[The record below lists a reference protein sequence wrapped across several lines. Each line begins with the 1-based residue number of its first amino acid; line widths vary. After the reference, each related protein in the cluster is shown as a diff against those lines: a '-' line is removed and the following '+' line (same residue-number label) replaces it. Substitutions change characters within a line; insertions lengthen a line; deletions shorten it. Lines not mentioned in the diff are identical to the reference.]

1 MKQLKQ
7 YKIIIENRN
16 YSSWHF
22 VDPYTNIKI
31 NIEIECPELVNLNPV
46 DYKLFS
52 RDIFTYSDSNNTNGK
67 LNIEIV
73 NHYLKPSFIIAG
85 VLQLENNKTFG
96 RTANKKRL
104 LYKCIPDD
112 KHLPSF
118 LIPYDIKMS
127 FSKVLKNKYV
137 VFKYDNWN
145 DKHPHGMLHETIGDV
160 DIIEAFYEY
169 QLYCKSLHI
178 SLTDF
183 TNKTR
188 EILNKKTCDEY
199 VEQILKNPNFNI
211 EDNREQYIFTIDPLN
226 STDFDDGFSIVKMN
240 NGLIKVSVYISNVYF
255 WLETLGLWNSFS
267 RRVSTIYLPDR
278 RRPMLPTILS
288 DTLCS
293 LQKGQL
299 RFALAM
305 DILLDQNGQLVNDAN
320 SIQYKNV
327 LIKVSKNYVY
337 EDPIMLAKDEHFKSL
352 FDISQKMDEN
362 IKDTHDLVAH
372 WMIFMNLHS
381 GNFMMNEKVGIF
393 RSANYIN
400 PNKHSIIDD
409 AAIDH
414 DTVRV
419 IKSWNNVSGQYILFD
434 ETANLGHDVMNI
446 KSYTQIT
453 SPIRRLVDLLNLMIL
468 SQQFSLVSNLSNDAQ
483 LFLKNWLGELDYLNA
498 SMRSIRK
505 IQTDCDVLNRCFTNP
520 DIMMKTYDGI
530 IFDKIMKNDGNYS
543 YMVYLKDIKLLSRF
557 SSHNNFDDLTK
568 LVFKIYLFED
578 EDKTKKKIRLQLI

>member
-1 MKQLKQ
+1 MKQI
-7 YKIIIENRN
+7 KIIIENRN
-16 YSSWHF
+16 YTSWHF

-31 NIEIECPELVNLNPV
+31 NIETDLPELLQINPI
-46 DYKLFS
+46 DLKLFS
-52 RDIFTYSDSNNTNGK
+52 RDIFSFHCDENGK
-67 LNIEIV
+67 LKIEII
-73 NHYLKPSFIIAG
+73 NQYLKPNVIIAG
-85 VLQLENNKTFG
+85 VLQLESNKTFG
-96 RTANKKRL
+96 RTINKKRL

-118 LIPYDIKMS
+118 LIPYDIKLQ

-137 VFKYDNWN
+137 VFNYDNWN
-145 DKHPHGMLHETIGDV
+145 DKHPHGILHETIGDV
-160 DIIEAFYEY
+160 DLLEAFYEY

-199 VEQILKNPNFNI
+199 VEQILKNTNFQI
-211 EDNREQYIFTIDPLN
+211 EDRREQYIFTIDPQN
-226 STDFDDGFSIVKMN
+226 STDFDDGFSISHLN
-240 NGLIKVSVYISNVYF
+240 NGLIKISVYISNVYF

-267 RRVSTIYLPDR
+267 RRVATIYLPDR

-305 DILLDQNGQLVNDAN
+305 DIIVDENGKLIEDESTIN
-320 SIQYKNV
+320 YKNV
-327 LIKVSKNYVY
+327 LINVSKNYVY
-337 EDPIMLAKDEHFKSL
+337 EDPVMLAKDNYYKKI

-362 IKDTHDLVAH
+362 INDSHDLVSH
-372 WMIFMNLHS
+372 WMIFMNLHT
-381 GNFMMNEKVGIF
+381 GNLMMNTKIGVF
-393 RSANYIN
+393 RCANFIN
-400 PNKHSIIDD
+400 PNKNAILKKEIDD
-409 AAIDH
+409 E
-414 DTVRV
+414 TMRV
-419 IKSWNNVSGQYILFD
+419 ITSWNNVTGQYVLFD
-434 ETANLGHDVMNI
+434 ENSELGHDIMNI

-453 SPIRRLVDLLNLMIL
+453 SPIRRLVDLLNMMIL
-468 SQQFSLVSNLSNDAQ
+468 SDKLSLVRNLSSEAQ
-483 LFLKNWLGELDYLNA
+483 LFLNNWLGELDYLNA

-520 DIMMKTYDGI
+520 DIMNNEYPGI

-543 YMVYLKDIKLLSRF
+543 FMVYLKDIKLLSRF
-557 SSHNNFDDLTK
+557 SSHNNFDEFSK
-568 LVFKIYLFED
+568 HMFKIYLFED

>member
-1 MKQLKQ
+1 MKQI
-7 YKIIIENRN
+7 KIIIENRN
-16 YSSWHF
+16 YTSWHF

-31 NIEIECPELVNLNPV
+31 NIESEIPLLLQLNPI
-46 DYKLFS
+46 DSKLFS
-52 RDIFTYSDSNNTNGK
+52 RDIFTYHCDENGK
-67 LNIEIV
+67 LKIELI
-73 NHYLKPSFIIAG
+73 NQYLKPSLVIAG

-96 RTANKKRL
+96 RTTNKKRL

-118 LIPYDIKMS
+118 LIPYDIKLN

-145 DKHPHGMLHETIGDV
+145 EKHPHGILHETIGDV
-160 DIIEAFYEY
+160 DLLEAFYEY

-188 EILNKKTCDEY
+188 EILNKKTGNEY
-199 VEQILKNPNFNI
+199 VEQILKNTNFQI
-211 EDNREQYIFTIDPLN
+211 EDRREQYIFTIDPLH
-226 STDFDDGFSIVKMN
+226 SSDFDDGFSISHLN
-240 NGLIKVSVYISNVYF
+240 NGLVKVSVYISNVYF

-305 DILLDQNGQLVNDAN
+305 DILFDEYGGLIEDDDA
-320 SIQYKNV
+320 IKYKNV
-327 LIKVSKNYVY
+327 LINVSKNYIY
-337 EDPIMLAKDEHFKSL
+337 EDPIMLEKDKYYKQL

-362 IKDTHDLVAH
+362 INDSHDLVSH
-372 WMIFMNLHS
+372 WMIFMNLHT
-381 GNFMMNEKVGIF
+381 GKLMMNNKIGVF
-393 RSANYIN
+393 RCANFIN
-400 PNKHSIIDD
+400 PNKNSILKEEIDD
-409 AAIDH
+409 ETLRIV
-414 DTVRV
+414 T
-419 IKSWNNVSGQYILFD
+419 SWNNVSGQYVLFD
-434 ETANLGHDVMNI
+434 ENSDLGHDVMNI

-468 SQQFSLVSNLSNDAQ
+468 SDKLSLIRNLSSDAQ
-483 LFLKNWLGELDYLNA
+483 LFLNNWLGELDYLNA

-520 DIMMKTYDGI
+520 DIMYNEYSGI
-530 IFDKIMKNDGNYS
+530 IFDKILKNDGNYS
-543 YMVYLKDIKLLSRF
+543 YMVYLKGVKLLSRF
-557 SSHNNFDDLTK
+557 SSHNNFDDYSTHN
-568 LVFKIYLFED
+568 FKIYLFED

>member
-1 MKQLKQ
+1 
-7 YKIIIENRN
+7 
-16 YSSWHF
+16 
-22 VDPYTNIKI
+22 
-31 NIEIECPELVNLNPV
+31 
-46 DYKLFS
+46 
-52 RDIFTYSDSNNTNGK
+52 
-67 LNIEIV
+67 
-73 NHYLKPSFIIAG
+73 
-85 VLQLENNKTFG
+85 
-96 RTANKKRL
+96 

-118 LIPYDIKMS
+118 LIPYDIKLN

-145 DKHPHGMLHETIGDV
+145 DKHPHGILHETIGDV
-160 DIIEAFYEY
+160 DLLEAFYEY

-188 EILNKKTCDEY
+188 EILNKKTGDEY
-199 VEQILKNPNFNI
+199 VEQILKNTNFQI
-211 EDNREQYIFTIDPLN
+211 EDRREQYIFTIDPLH
-226 STDFDDGFSIVKMN
+226 SSDFDDGFSISHLN
-240 NGLIKVSVYISNVYF
+240 NGLVKVSVYISNVYF

-305 DILLDQNGQLVNDAN
+305 DILFDEYGGLIEDDDA
-320 SIQYKNV
+320 IKYKNV
-327 LIKVSKNYVY
+327 LINVSKNYIY
-337 EDPIMLAKDEHFKSL
+337 EDPIMLEKDKYYKQL

-362 IKDTHDLVAH
+362 INDSHDLVSH
-372 WMIFMNLHS
+372 WMIFMNLHT
-381 GNFMMNEKVGIF
+381 GKLMMNNKIGVF
-393 RSANYIN
+393 RCANFIN
-400 PNKHSIIDD
+400 PNKNSILKEEIDD
-409 AAIDH
+409 ETMRIV
-414 DTVRV
+414 T
-419 IKSWNNVSGQYILFD
+419 SWNNVTGQYVLFD
-434 ETANLGHDVMNI
+434 ENSDLGHDVMNI

-468 SQQFSLVSNLSNDAQ
+468 SDKLSLIINLSSDAQ
-483 LFLKNWLGELDYLNA
+483 LFLNNWLGELDYLNA

-520 DIMMKTYDGI
+520 DIMYNEYSGI
-530 IFDKIMKNDGNYS
+530 IFDKILKNDGNYS
-543 YMVYLKDIKLLSRF
+543 YMVYLKGVKLLSRF
-557 SSHNNFDDLTK
+557 SSHNNFDDYSTHN
-568 LVFKIYLFED
+568 FKIYLFED

>member
-1 MKQLKQ
+1 MKQI
-7 YKIIIENRN
+7 KIIIENRN
-16 YSSWHF
+16 YTSWHF

-31 NIEIECPELVNLNPV
+31 NIETENPVLLQLNPI
-46 DYKLFS
+46 DSKLFS
-52 RDIFTYSDSNNTNGK
+52 RDIFTYHCDENGK
-67 LNIEIV
+67 IKIEII
-73 NHYLKPSFIIAG
+73 NQYLKPSLVIAG

-96 RTANKKRL
+96 RTTNKKRL

-118 LIPYDIKMS
+118 LIPYDIKLN

-145 DKHPHGMLHETIGDV
+145 DKHPHGILHETIGDV
-160 DIIEAFYEY
+160 DLLEAFYEY

-188 EILNKKTCDEY
+188 EILNKKTGDEY
-199 VEQILKNPNFNI
+199 VEQILKNTNFQI
-211 EDNREQYIFTIDPLN
+211 EDRREQYIFTIDPLH
-226 STDFDDGFSIVKMN
+226 SSDFDDGFSISHLN
-240 NGLIKVSVYISNVYF
+240 NGLVKVSVYISNVYF

-305 DILLDQNGQLVNDAN
+305 DIIVDENGYLLEHDA
-320 SIQYKNV
+320 ITYKNV
-327 LIKVSKNYVY
+327 LINVSKNYIY
-337 EDPIMLAKDEHFKSL
+337 EDHIMLEKDTFYKEL

-362 IKDTHDLVAH
+362 INDSHDLVSH
-372 WMIFMNLHS
+372 WMIFMNLHT
-381 GNFMMNEKVGIF
+381 GKLMMNNKIGVF
-393 RSANYIN
+393 RCANFIN
-400 PNKHSIIDD
+400 PNKNSILKEEIDD
-409 AAIDH
+409 ETMRIV
-414 DTVRV
+414 T
-419 IKSWNNVSGQYILFD
+419 SWNNVTGQYVLFD
-434 ETANLGHDVMNI
+434 ENSDLGHNVMNI

-468 SQQFSLVSNLSNDAQ
+468 SDKLSLIINLSNDAQ
-483 LFLKNWLGELDYLNA
+483 LFLNNWLGELEYLNA

-520 DIMMKTYDGI
+520 DIMYNEYSGV

-557 SSHNNFDDLTK
+557 SSHNNFDDYSNHN
-568 LVFKIYLFED
+568 FKIYLFED

>member
-22 VDPYTNIKI
+22 VEPCTNIKI
-31 NIEIECPELVNLNPV
+31 NIETECPELLNLNPI

-52 RDIFTYSDSNNTNGK
+52 RDIFTYSDLNNSNGK

-226 STDFDDGFSIVKMN
+226 STDFDDGFSIVKLN

-305 DILLDQNGQLVNDAN
+305 DILLDQDGVLINDAN

-362 IKDTHDLVAH
+362 INDTHDLVAH

-400 PNKHSIIDD
+400 PNKHYIIDD

-520 DIMMKTYDGI
+520 NIMMKTYDGI

-568 LVFKIYLFED
+568 LLFKIYLFED

>member
-1 MKQLKQ
+1 MKQ

-16 YSSWHF
+16 YSAWHF
-22 VDPYTNIKI
+22 TDPYTNIKI
-31 NIEIECPELVNLNPV
+31 NIETECPELLNLNPI

-52 RDIFTYSDSNNTNGK
+52 RDIFTYNCDNRDETGK

-73 NHYLKPSFIIAG
+73 NHYLKPAINIAG

-118 LIPYDIKMS
+118 LIPYDIKMT

-145 DKHPHGMLHETIGDV
+145 DKHPHGILHETIGDV

-199 VEQILKNPNFNI
+199 VDQILKNPNFNI
-211 EDNREQYIFTIDPLN
+211 EDRREQYIFTIDPLN
-226 STDFDDGFSIVKMN
+226 STDFDDGFSIVKLN

-293 LQKGQL
+293 LQQGQL
-299 RFALAM
+299 RFALVM
-305 DILLDQNGQLVNDAN
+305 DILLDQNGQLINDDAA
-320 SIQYKNV
+320 IQYKNV

-337 EDPIMLAKDEHFKSL
+337 EDPIMIAKDEHFKSL

-362 IKDTHDLVAH
+362 INDTHDLVAH
-372 WMIFMNLHS
+372 WMIFMNLHT

-393 RSANYIN
+393 RSANYTN
-400 PNKHSIIDD
+400 PNKHSVITSVIDD
-409 AAIDH
+409 
-414 DTVRV
+414 DTIRV

-434 ETANLGHDVMNI
+434 ETANLGHNIMNI

-468 SQQFSLVSNLSNDAQ
+468 SQKLSLVSGLSNDAH

-520 DIMMKTYDGI
+520 DIMLNTYHGI
-530 IFDKIMKNDGNYS
+530 VFDKIMKTDGNYS

-568 LVFKIYLFED
+568 LLFKIYLFED

>member
-1 MKQLKQ
+1 MKQI
-7 YKIIIENRN
+7 KIIIENRN
-16 YSSWHF
+16 YTSWHF

-31 NIEIECPELVNLNPV
+31 NIESEIPLLLQLNPI
-46 DYKLFS
+46 DSKLFS
-52 RDIFTYSDSNNTNGK
+52 RDIFTYHCDENGK
-67 LNIEIV
+67 LKIELI
-73 NHYLKPSFIIAG
+73 NQYLKPSLVIAG

-96 RTANKKRL
+96 RTTNKKRL

-118 LIPYDIKMS
+118 LIPYDIKLN

-145 DKHPHGMLHETIGDV
+145 DKHPHGILHETIGDI
-160 DIIEAFYEY
+160 DLLEAFYEY

-188 EILNKKTCDEY
+188 VILNKKTGNEY
-199 VEQILKNPNFNI
+199 VEQILKNTNFQI
-211 EDNREQYIFTIDPLN
+211 EDRREQYIFTIDPLH
-226 STDFDDGFSIVKMN
+226 SSDFDDGFSISHLN
-240 NGLIKVSVYISNVYF
+240 NGLVKVSVYISNVYF

-305 DILLDQNGQLVNDAN
+305 DILFDECGGLIEDDDA
-320 SIQYKNV
+320 IKYKNV
-327 LIKVSKNYVY
+327 LINVSKNYIY
-337 EDPIMLAKDEHFKSL
+337 EDPIMLEKDKYYKEL

-362 IKDTHDLVAH
+362 INDSHDLVSH
-372 WMIFMNLHS
+372 WMIFMNLHT
-381 GNFMMNEKVGIF
+381 GKLMMNNKIGVF
-393 RSANYIN
+393 RCANFIN
-400 PNKHSIIDD
+400 PNKNSILKEEIDD
-409 AAIDH
+409 ETLRIV
-414 DTVRV
+414 T
-419 IKSWNNVSGQYILFD
+419 SWNNVTGQYVLFD
-434 ETANLGHDVMNI
+434 ENSYLGHDVMNI

-468 SQQFSLVSNLSNDAQ
+468 SNKLSLICNLSSDAQ
-483 LFLKNWLGELDYLNA
+483 LFLNNWLGELVYLNA

-520 DIMMKTYDGI
+520 DIMYNEYSGI

-543 YMVYLKDIKLLSRF
+543 YMVYLKGIKLLSRF
-557 SSHNNFDDLTK
+557 SSHNNFDDYSTHN
-568 LVFKIYLFED
+568 FKIYLFED

>member
-1 MKQLKQ
+1 MKQF
-7 YKIIIENRN
+7 KIIIENRN
-16 YSSWHF
+16 YSCWHF

-31 NIEIECPELVNLNPV
+31 NIETDCPELLKLNPI

-52 RDIFTYSDSNNTNGK
+52 RDIFTYNYNDNGK
-67 LNIEIV
+67 FNIELI
-73 NHYLKPSFIIAG
+73 NQYLKPNLVIAG

-96 RTANKKRL
+96 RTSNKKRL

-118 LIPYDIKMS
+118 LIPYEIKMS

-137 VFKYDNWN
+137 VFKYDNWK
-145 DKHPHGMLHETIGDV
+145 DKHPHGILHETIGDV
-160 DIIEAFYEY
+160 DIIESFYEY

-188 EILNKKTCDEY
+188 DILNKKTCDEY
-199 VEQILKNPNFNI
+199 VEQILKNANFNI
-211 EDNREQYIFTIDPLN
+211 EDRREQYIFTIDPQN
-226 STDFDDGFSIVKMN
+226 STDFDDGFSINKLN

-305 DILLDQNGQLVNDAN
+305 DILLNENGELIDDETA
-320 SIQYKNV
+320 IQYKNV

-337 EDPIMLAKDEHFKSL
+337 EDPIMLAKDEQFKSL
-352 FDISQKMDEN
+352 FDISQKMDET
-362 IKDTHDLVAH
+362 IDDTHDLVAH
-372 WMIFMNLHS
+372 WMIFMNLHT
-381 GNFMMNEKVGIF
+381 GNFMMNAKIGIF

-400 PNKHSIIDD
+400 TNKNSIISQEVDD
-409 AAIDH
+409 
-414 DTVRV
+414 DTMRI

-434 ETANLGHDVMNI
+434 ENVNLGHDVMNI
-446 KSYTQIT
+446 KSYTQVT
-453 SPIRRLVDLLNLMIL
+453 SPIRRLVDLLNLMML
-468 SQQFSLVSNLSNDAQ
+468 SQNLSLVSNLSNDAQ
-483 LFLKNWLGELDYLNA
+483 LFLKNWLGEMDYLNA

-520 DIMMKTYDGI
+520 DIMMNTYDGI

>member
-1 MKQLKQ
+1 MKQI
-7 YKIIIENRN
+7 KIIIENRN
-16 YSSWHF
+16 YTCWHF

-31 NIEIECPELVNLNPV
+31 NIDTDLPELLQINPI
-46 DYKLFS
+46 DLKLFS
-52 RDIFTYSDSNNTNGK
+52 RDIFTYHCYENGK
-67 LNIEIV
+67 LKIEII
-73 NHYLKPSFIIAG
+73 NQYLKSNVIIAG

-96 RTANKKRL
+96 RTTNKKRL

-118 LIPYDIKMS
+118 LIPYDIKLQ

-145 DKHPHGMLHETIGDV
+145 DKHPHGILHETIGDV
-160 DIIEAFYEY
+160 DLLEAFYEY

-199 VEQILKNPNFNI
+199 VEQILKNTNFQI
-211 EDNREQYIFTIDPLN
+211 EDRREQYIFTIDPLN
-226 STDFDDGFSIVKMN
+226 STDFDDGFSISQLN
-240 NGLIKVSVYISNVYF
+240 NGLIKISVYISNVYF

-267 RRVSTIYLPDR
+267 RRVATIYLPDR

-305 DILLDQNGQLVNDAN
+305 DIIVDENGKLIEDESAIN
-320 SIQYKNV
+320 YKNV
-327 LIKVSKNYVY
+327 LINVSKNYVY
-337 EDPIMLAKDEHFKSL
+337 EDPVMLAKDNYYKKL

-362 IKDTHDLVAH
+362 INDSHDLVSH
-372 WMIFMNLHS
+372 WMIFMNLHT
-381 GNFMMNEKVGIF
+381 GNLMMNNKIGVF
-393 RSANYIN
+393 RCANFIN
-400 PNKHSIIDD
+400 PNKNTILKKEIDD
-409 AAIDH
+409 E
-414 DTVRV
+414 TMRV
-419 IKSWNNVSGQYILFD
+419 ITSWNNVTGQYVLFD
-434 ETANLGHDVMNI
+434 ENSELGHDVMNI

-453 SPIRRLVDLLNLMIL
+453 SPIRRLVDLLNMMIL
-468 SQQFSLVSNLSNDAQ
+468 SDKLSLVRNLSSEAQ
-483 LFLKNWLGELDYLNA
+483 LFLNNWLGELDYLNA

-505 IQTDCDVLNRCFTNP
+505 IQTDCDVLNICFTNP
-520 DIMMKTYDGI
+520 DIMNNEYPGI

-543 YMVYLKDIKLLSRF
+543 FMVYLKDIKLLSRF
-557 SSHNNFDDLTK
+557 SSHNNFDEFSK
-568 LVFKIYLFED
+568 HMFKIYLFED

>member
-1 MKQLKQ
+1 MKQI
-7 YKIIIENRN
+7 KIIIENRN
-16 YSSWHF
+16 YTSWHF
-22 VDPYTNIKI
+22 VDPCTNIKI
-31 NIEIECPELVNLNPV
+31 NVETEIPELLQLNPI
-46 DYKLFS
+46 DSKLFS
-52 RDIFTYSDSNNTNGK
+52 RDIFTYHCDDNGK
-67 LNIEIV
+67 LITELINQ
-73 NHYLKPSFIIAG
+73 YLKPSLVIAG

-96 RTANKKRL
+96 RTINKKRL

-118 LIPYDIKMS
+118 LIPYDIKLN

-145 DKHPHGMLHETIGDV
+145 DKHPHGILHETIGDV
-160 DIIEAFYEY
+160 DLLEAFYEY

-188 EILNKKTCDEY
+188 EILNKKTGNEY
-199 VEQILKNPNFNI
+199 VEQILKNTNFQI
-211 EDNREQYIFTIDPLN
+211 EDRREQYIFTIDPLH
-226 STDFDDGFSIVKMN
+226 STDFDDGFSISHLN
-240 NGLIKVSVYISNVYF
+240 NGLVKVSVYISNVYF

-267 RRVSTIYLPDR
+267 RRVSSIYLPDR

-305 DILLDQNGQLVNDAN
+305 DIILDKNGDLIGQDDA
-320 SIQYKNV
+320 IKYKNV
-327 LIKVSKNYVY
+327 LINVSENYIY
-337 EDPIMLAKDEHFKSL
+337 EDPIMLEKDKYYKEL

-362 IKDTHDLVAH
+362 VNDSHNLVSH
-372 WMIFMNLHS
+372 WMIFMNLHT
-381 GNFMMNEKVGIF
+381 GKLMMNNKIGVF
-393 RSANYIN
+393 RCANFIN
-400 PNKHSIIDD
+400 PNKNSILKKEIDD
-409 AAIDH
+409 
-414 DTVRV
+414 DTMRIVT
-419 IKSWNNVSGQYILFD
+419 SWNNVTGQYILFD
-434 ETANLGHDVMNI
+434 ENRDLRHDVMNI

-468 SQQFSLVSNLSNDAQ
+468 SEKLSLIIELSNEAQ
-483 LFLKNWLGELDYLNA
+483 LFLNNWLSELDYLNA

-520 DIMMKTYDGI
+520 DIMYNEYSGI
-530 IFDKIMKNDGNYS
+530 IFDKILKNDGNYS

-557 SSHNNFDDLTK
+557 SSHNNFDDYSK
-568 LVFKIYLFED
+568 HNFKIYLFED
-578 EDKTKKKIRLQLI
+578 EDKTKKKIRLQLL

>member
-1 MKQLKQ
+1 MKQI
-7 YKIIIENRN
+7 KIIIENRN

-31 NIEIECPELVNLNPV
+31 NIETEIPELLQINPI
-46 DYKLFS
+46 DSKLFS
-52 RDIFTYSDSNNTNGK
+52 RDIFTYHCDENGK
-67 LNIEIV
+67 IKIEII
-73 NHYLKPSFIIAG
+73 NQYLKPSLVIAG

-96 RTANKKRL
+96 RTTNKKRL

-118 LIPYDIKMS
+118 LIPYDIKLN

-145 DKHPHGMLHETIGDV
+145 DKHPHGILHETIGDV
-160 DIIEAFYEY
+160 DLLEAFYEY

-188 EILNKKTCDEY
+188 EILNKKTGDEY
-199 VEQILKNPNFNI
+199 VEQILKNTNFQI
-211 EDNREQYIFTIDPLN
+211 EDRREQYIFTIDPLH
-226 STDFDDGFSIVKMN
+226 SSDFDDGFSISHLN
-240 NGLIKVSVYISNVYF
+240 NGLVKVSVYISNVYF

-305 DILLDQNGQLVNDAN
+305 DIILDENGCLLEHDA
-320 SIQYKNV
+320 ITYKNV
-327 LIKVSKNYVY
+327 LINVSKNYIY
-337 EDPIMLAKDEHFKSL
+337 EDPIMLEKDTFYKEL

-362 IKDTHDLVAH
+362 IIDSHDLVSH
-372 WMIFMNLHS
+372 WMIFMNLHT
-381 GNFMMNEKVGIF
+381 GKLMMNNKIGVF
-393 RSANYIN
+393 RCANFIN
-400 PNKHSIIDD
+400 PNKNSILKEEIDD
-409 AAIDH
+409 ETMRIV
-414 DTVRV
+414 T
-419 IKSWNNVSGQYILFD
+419 SWNNVTGQYVLFD
-434 ETANLGHDVMNI
+434 ENSDLGHDVMNI

-468 SQQFSLVSNLSNDAQ
+468 SDKLSLIINLSNDAQ
-483 LFLKNWLGELDYLNA
+483 LFLNNWLSELHYLNA

-520 DIMMKTYDGI
+520 DIMYNEYSGI

-543 YMVYLKDIKLLSRF
+543 YMVYLKGIKLLSRF
-557 SSHNNFDDLTK
+557 SSHNNFDDYSNHN
-568 LVFKIYLFED
+568 FKIYLFED

>member
-1 MKQLKQ
+1 MKQF
-7 YKIIIENRN
+7 KIIIENRN
-16 YSSWHF
+16 YSCWHF

-31 NIEIECPELVNLNPV
+31 NIETECPELLQLNPI

-52 RDIFTYSDSNNTNGK
+52 RDIFTYTYNDNGK
-67 LNIEIV
+67 FNIELV
-73 NHYLKPSFIIAG
+73 NQYLKHNLIIAG

-96 RTANKKRL
+96 RTSNKKRL

-145 DKHPHGMLHETIGDV
+145 DKHPHGILHETIGDV

-188 EILNKKTCDEY
+188 DILNKKTCDEY
-199 VEQILKNPNFNI
+199 VEQILKNQNFNI
-211 EDNREQYIFTIDPLN
+211 EDRREQYIFTIDPQN
-226 STDFDDGFSIVKMN
+226 STDFDDGFSINKLN

-305 DILLDQNGQLVNDAN
+305 DILLNENGELIDDETA
-320 SIQYKNV
+320 IQYKNV

-337 EDPIMLAKDEHFKSL
+337 EDPIMLAKDEQFKSL
-352 FDISQKMDEN
+352 FDISQKMDET
-362 IKDTHDLVAH
+362 IDDTHDLVAH
-372 WMIFMNLHS
+372 WMIFMNLHT
-381 GNFMMNEKVGIF
+381 GNFMMNAKIGIF

-400 PNKHSIIDD
+400 TNKNSIISQEVDD
-409 AAIDH
+409 
-414 DTVRV
+414 DTMRI

-434 ETANLGHDVMNI
+434 ENVNLGHDVMNI
-446 KSYTQIT
+446 KSYTQVT
-453 SPIRRLVDLLNLMIL
+453 SPIRRLVDLLNLMML
-468 SQQFSLVSNLSNDAQ
+468 SQNLSLVSNLSNDAQ
-483 LFLKNWLGELDYLNA
+483 LFLKNWLGEMDYLNA

-520 DIMMKTYDGI
+520 DIMMNTYDGI

-543 YMVYLKDIKLLSRF
+543 YMVYLKEIKLLSRF

-568 LVFKIYLFED
+568 HVFKIYLFED

>member
-1 MKQLKQ
+1 MKQI
-7 YKIIIENRN
+7 KIIIENRN
-16 YSSWHF
+16 YTSWHF
-22 VDPYTNIKI
+22 IDPCTNIKL
-31 NIEIECPELVNLNPV
+31 NIEDFPELEKLNPI

-52 RDIFTYSDSNNTNGK
+52 RDVFTYNCHENGK
-67 LNIEIV
+67 LTIEIIHKYM
-73 NHYLKPSFIIAG
+73 NPNLIIAG

-96 RTANKKRL
+96 RTNNKKRL

-118 LIPYDIKMS
+118 LIPYDIKLN

-145 DKHPHGMLHETIGDV
+145 DKHPHGILHETIGDV
-160 DIIEAFYEY
+160 DCLEAFYEY
-169 QLYCKSLHI
+169 QLYCKSLHV

-188 EILNKKTCDEY
+188 DTLNKKTSDEY
-199 VEQILKNPNFNI
+199 VEQILKNSNFNI
-211 EDNREQYIFTIDPLN
+211 EDRREEYIFTIDPNN
-226 STDFDDGFSIVKMN
+226 SKDFDDGFSIN
-240 NGLIKVSVYISNVYF
+240 HLDNGLIKVSVYISNVYF

-305 DILLDQNGQLVNDAN
+305 DILLDENGGLIENPN
-320 SIQYKNV
+320 GIQYKNV
-327 LIKVSKNYVY
+327 LIRVSKNYVY
-337 EDPIMLAKDEHFKSL
+337 EDPIMLAKDCHYKEL
-352 FDISQKMDEN
+352 FEISRKMDEN
-362 IKDTHDLVAH
+362 INDSHDLVSH
-372 WMIFMNLHS
+372 WMIFMNLHT
-381 GNFMMNEKVGIF
+381 GNLMVNNKIGIF
-393 RSANYIN
+393 RCANFIH
-400 PNKHSIIDD
+400 PNKHVVNNEEMDE
-409 AAIDH
+409 
-414 DTVRV
+414 DTFRV

-434 ETANLGHDVMNI
+434 DNIDLCHDVMNI

-468 SQQFSLVSNLSNDAQ
+468 SQKMSLIINVSNEANV
-483 LFLKNWLGELDYLNA
+483 FLNNWLGELEYLNA

-505 IQTDCDVLNRCFTNP
+505 IQTDCDVLNRCFMNP
-520 DIMMKTYDGI
+520 DIMYNEYSGI

-557 SSHNNFDDLTK
+557 SSHNNLNDFSK
-568 LVFKIYLFED
+568 HSFKIYLFED
-578 EDKTKKKIRLQLI
+578 EDKTKKKIRLQLL

>member
-1 MKQLKQ
+1 MKQI
-7 YKIIIENRN
+7 KIIIENRN
-16 YSSWHF
+16 YTSWHF

-31 NIEIECPELVNLNPV
+31 NIESEIPLLLQLNPI
-46 DYKLFS
+46 DSKLFS
-52 RDIFTYSDSNNTNGK
+52 RDIFTYHCDENGK
-67 LNIEIV
+67 LKIELI
-73 NHYLKPSFIIAG
+73 NQYLKPSLVIAG

-96 RTANKKRL
+96 RTTNKKRL

-118 LIPYDIKMS
+118 LIPYDIKLN

-145 DKHPHGMLHETIGDV
+145 DKHPHGILHETIGDV
-160 DIIEAFYEY
+160 DLLEAFYEY

-188 EILNKKTCDEY
+188 EILNKKTGNEY
-199 VEQILKNPNFNI
+199 VEQILKNTNFQI
-211 EDNREQYIFTIDPLN
+211 EDRREQYIFTIDPLH
-226 STDFDDGFSIVKMN
+226 SSDFDDGFSISHLN
-240 NGLIKVSVYISNVYF
+240 NGLVKVSVYISNVYF

-305 DILLDQNGQLVNDAN
+305 DILFDECGGLIEDDDA
-320 SIQYKNV
+320 IKYKNV
-327 LIKVSKNYVY
+327 LINVSKNYIY
-337 EDPIMLAKDEHFKSL
+337 EDPIMLEKDKYYKEL

-362 IKDTHDLVAH
+362 INDSHDLVSH
-372 WMIFMNLHS
+372 WMIFMNLHT
-381 GNFMMNEKVGIF
+381 GKLMMNNKIGVF
-393 RSANYIN
+393 RCANFIN
-400 PNKHSIIDD
+400 PNKNSILKEEIDD
-409 AAIDH
+409 ETLRIV
-414 DTVRV
+414 T
-419 IKSWNNVSGQYILFD
+419 SWNNVTGQYVLFD
-434 ETANLGHDVMNI
+434 ENSYLGHDVMNI

-468 SQQFSLVSNLSNDAQ
+468 SNKLSLICNLSSDAQ
-483 LFLKNWLGELDYLNA
+483 LFLNNWLGELVYLNA

-520 DIMMKTYDGI
+520 DIMYNEYSGI

-543 YMVYLKDIKLLSRF
+543 YMVYLKGIKLLSRF
-557 SSHNNFDDLTK
+557 SSHNNFDDYSTHN
-568 LVFKIYLFED
+568 FKIYLFED

>member
-1 MKQLKQ
+1 MKQI
-7 YKIIIENRN
+7 KIIIENRN
-16 YSSWHF
+16 YTSWHF

-31 NIEIECPELVNLNPV
+31 NIETEIPVLLQLNPI
-46 DYKLFS
+46 DSKLFS
-52 RDIFTYSDSNNTNGK
+52 RDIFTYHCDENGK
-67 LNIEIV
+67 IKIEII
-73 NHYLKPSFIIAG
+73 NQYLKPSLVIAG

-96 RTANKKRL
+96 RTTNKKRL

-118 LIPYDIKMS
+118 LIPYDIKLN

-145 DKHPHGMLHETIGDV
+145 DKHPHGILHETIGDV
-160 DIIEAFYEY
+160 DLLEAFYEY

-188 EILNKKTCDEY
+188 EILNKKTGDEY
-199 VEQILKNPNFNI
+199 VEQILKNTNFQI
-211 EDNREQYIFTIDPLN
+211 EDRREQYIFTIDPLH
-226 STDFDDGFSIVKMN
+226 SSDFDDGFSISHLN
-240 NGLIKVSVYISNVYF
+240 NGLVKVSVYISNVYF

-305 DILLDQNGQLVNDAN
+305 DIILDENGCLLEHDA
-320 SIQYKNV
+320 ITYKNV
-327 LIKVSKNYVY
+327 LINVSKNYIY
-337 EDPIMLAKDEHFKSL
+337 EDPIMLEKDTFYKEL

-362 IKDTHDLVAH
+362 IIDSHDLVSH
-372 WMIFMNLHS
+372 WMIFMNLHT
-381 GNFMMNEKVGIF
+381 GKLMMNNKIGVF
-393 RSANYIN
+393 RCANFIN
-400 PNKHSIIDD
+400 PNKNSILKQEIDD
-409 AAIDH
+409 ETMRIV
-414 DTVRV
+414 T
-419 IKSWNNVSGQYILFD
+419 SWNNVTGQYVLFD
-434 ETANLGHDVMNI
+434 ENSDLGHDVMNI

-468 SQQFSLVSNLSNDAQ
+468 SDKLSLIINLSNDAQ
-483 LFLKNWLGELDYLNA
+483 LFLNNWLSELHYLNA

-520 DIMMKTYDGI
+520 DIMYNEYSGV

-543 YMVYLKDIKLLSRF
+543 YMVYLKGIKLLSRF
-557 SSHNNFDDLTK
+557 SSHNNFDDYSNHN
-568 LVFKIYLFED
+568 FKIYLFED

>member
-305 DILLDQNGQLVNDAN
+305 DILLDQNGELINDAN

>member
-1 MKQLKQ
+1 MKQI
-7 YKIIIENRN
+7 KIIIENRN
-16 YSSWHF
+16 YTSWHF

-31 NIEIECPELVNLNPV
+31 NIETEIPVLLQLNPI
-46 DYKLFS
+46 DSKLFS
-52 RDIFTYSDSNNTNGK
+52 RDIFTYHCDENGK
-67 LNIEIV
+67 IKIEII
-73 NHYLKPSFIIAG
+73 NQYLKPSLVIAG

-96 RTANKKRL
+96 RTTNKKRL

-118 LIPYDIKMS
+118 LIPYDIKLN

-145 DKHPHGMLHETIGDV
+145 DKHPHGILHETIGDV
-160 DIIEAFYEY
+160 DLLEAFYEY

-188 EILNKKTCDEY
+188 EILNKKTGDEY
-199 VEQILKNPNFNI
+199 VEQILKNTNFQI
-211 EDNREQYIFTIDPLN
+211 EDRREQYIFTIDPLH
-226 STDFDDGFSIVKMN
+226 SSDFDDGFSISHLN
-240 NGLIKVSVYISNVYF
+240 NGLVKVSVYISNVYF

-305 DILLDQNGQLVNDAN
+305 DIILDENGCLLEHDA
-320 SIQYKNV
+320 ITYKNV
-327 LIKVSKNYVY
+327 LINVSKNYIY
-337 EDPIMLAKDEHFKSL
+337 EDPIMLEKDTFYKEL

-362 IKDTHDLVAH
+362 IIDSHDLVSH
-372 WMIFMNLHS
+372 WMIFMNLHT
-381 GNFMMNEKVGIF
+381 GKLMMNNKIGVF
-393 RSANYIN
+393 RCANFIN
-400 PNKHSIIDD
+400 PNKNSILKEEIDD
-409 AAIDH
+409 ETMRIV
-414 DTVRV
+414 T
-419 IKSWNNVSGQYILFD
+419 SWNNVTGQYVLFD
-434 ETANLGHDVMNI
+434 ENSDLGHDVMNI

-468 SQQFSLVSNLSNDAQ
+468 SDKLSLIINLSNDAQ
-483 LFLKNWLGELDYLNA
+483 LFLNNWLSELHYLNA

-520 DIMMKTYDGI
+520 DIMYNEYSGI

-543 YMVYLKDIKLLSRF
+543 YMVYLKGIKLLSRF
-557 SSHNNFDDLTK
+557 SSHNNFDDYSNHN
-568 LVFKIYLFED
+568 FKIYLFED

>member
-1 MKQLKQ
+1 MKQI
-7 YKIIIENRN
+7 KIIIENRN
-16 YSSWHF
+16 YTSWHF

-31 NIEIECPELVNLNPV
+31 NIETENLVLLQLNPI
-46 DYKLFS
+46 DSKLFS
-52 RDIFTYSDSNNTNGK
+52 RDIFTYHCDENGK
-67 LNIEIV
+67 LKIELI
-73 NHYLKPSFIIAG
+73 NQYLKPSLVIAG

-96 RTANKKRL
+96 RTTNKKRL

-118 LIPYDIKMS
+118 LIPYDIKLN

-145 DKHPHGMLHETIGDV
+145 DKHPHGILHETIGDV
-160 DIIEAFYEY
+160 DLLEAFYEY

-188 EILNKKTCDEY
+188 EILNKKTGDEY
-199 VEQILKNPNFNI
+199 VEQILKNTNFQI
-211 EDNREQYIFTIDPLN
+211 EDRREQYIFTIDPLHSN
-226 STDFDDGFSIVKMN
+226 DFDDGFSISHLN
-240 NGLIKVSVYISNVYF
+240 NGLVKVSVYISNVYF

-305 DILLDQNGQLVNDAN
+305 DIILDEKGCLLEHDA
-320 SIQYKNV
+320 ITYKNV
-327 LIKVSKNYVY
+327 LINVSKNYIY
-337 EDPIMLAKDEHFKSL
+337 EDPIMLEKDTFYKEL

-362 IKDTHDLVAH
+362 INDSHDLVSH
-372 WMIFMNLHS
+372 WMIFMNLHT
-381 GNFMMNEKVGIF
+381 GKLMMNNKIGVF
-393 RSANYIN
+393 RCANFIN
-400 PNKHSIIDD
+400 PNKNSILKEEIDD
-409 AAIDH
+409 ETMRIV
-414 DTVRV
+414 T
-419 IKSWNNVSGQYILFD
+419 SWNNVTGQYVLFD
-434 ETANLGHDVMNI
+434 ENSDLGHDVMNI

-468 SQQFSLVSNLSNDAQ
+468 SDKLSLIINLSNDAQ
-483 LFLKNWLGELDYLNA
+483 LFLNNWLGELHYLNA

-520 DIMMKTYDGI
+520 DIMYNEYSGI

-543 YMVYLKDIKLLSRF
+543 YMVYLKGIKLLSRF
-557 SSHNNFDDLTK
+557 SSHNNFDDYSNHN
-568 LVFKIYLFED
+568 FKIYLFED

>member
-1 MKQLKQ
+1 MKQI
-7 YKIIIENRN
+7 KIIIENRN
-16 YSSWHF
+16 YTCWYF

-31 NIEIECPELVNLNPV
+31 NIETDLPELLQINPI
-46 DYKLFS
+46 DLKLFS
-52 RDIFTYSDSNNTNGK
+52 RDIFSFHCDENGNLK
-67 LNIEIV
+67 IEII
-73 NHYLKPSFIIAG
+73 NQYLKPNVIIAG

-96 RTANKKRL
+96 RTTNKKRL

-118 LIPYDIKMS
+118 LIPYDIKLQ

-145 DKHPHGMLHETIGDV
+145 DKHPYGILHETIGDV
-160 DIIEAFYEY
+160 DLLEAFYEY

-199 VEQILKNPNFNI
+199 VEQILKNTNFQI
-211 EDNREQYIFTIDPLN
+211 EDRREQYIFTIDPLN
-226 STDFDDGFSIVKMN
+226 STDFDDGFSISQLN
-240 NGLIKVSVYISNVYF
+240 NGLIKISVYISNVYF

-267 RRVSTIYLPDR
+267 RRVATIYLPDR

-305 DILLDQNGQLVNDAN
+305 DIIVDENGKLIEDESAIN
-320 SIQYKNV
+320 YKNV
-327 LIKVSKNYVY
+327 LINVSKNYVY
-337 EDPIMLAKDEHFKSL
+337 EDPVMLAKDNYYKKL
-352 FDISQKMDEN
+352 FDISQKTDEN
-362 IKDTHDLVAH
+362 INDSHDLVSH
-372 WMIFMNLHS
+372 WMIFMNLHT
-381 GNFMMNEKVGIF
+381 GNLMMNNKIGVF
-393 RSANYIN
+393 RCANFIN
-400 PNKHSIIDD
+400 PNKNTILKKEIDYE
-409 AAIDH
+409 
-414 DTVRV
+414 TMRV
-419 IKSWNNVSGQYILFD
+419 ITSWNNVTGQYVLFD
-434 ETANLGHDVMNI
+434 ENSELGHDIMNI

-453 SPIRRLVDLLNLMIL
+453 SPIRRLVDLLNMMIL
-468 SQQFSLVSNLSNDAQ
+468 SDKLSLVRNLSSEAQ
-483 LFLKNWLGELDYLNA
+483 SFLNNWLGELDYLNA

-505 IQTDCDVLNRCFTNP
+505 IQTDCDVLNICFTNP
-520 DIMMKTYDGI
+520 DIMNNEYPGI

-543 YMVYLKDIKLLSRF
+543 FMVYLKDIKLLSRF
-557 SSHNNFDDLTK
+557 SSHNNFDEFSK
-568 LVFKIYLFED
+568 HMFKIYLFED

>member
-1 MKQLKQ
+1 MKQI
-7 YKIIIENRN
+7 KIIIENRN
-16 YSSWHF
+16 YTSWHF

-31 NIEIECPELVNLNPV
+31 NIETDLPELLQINPI
-46 DYKLFS
+46 DLKLFS
-52 RDIFTYSDSNNTNGK
+52 RDIFTFHCDENGK
-67 LNIEIV
+67 LKIEII
-73 NHYLKPSFIIAG
+73 NQYLKPNVIIAG

-96 RTANKKRL
+96 RTMNKKRL

-118 LIPYDIKMS
+118 LIPYDIKLQ

-137 VFKYDNWN
+137 VFNYDNWN
-145 DKHPHGMLHETIGDV
+145 DKHPHGILHETIGDV
-160 DIIEAFYEY
+160 DLLEAFYEY

-199 VEQILKNPNFNI
+199 VEQILKNTNFQI
-211 EDNREQYIFTIDPLN
+211 EDRREQYIFTIDPQN
-226 STDFDDGFSIVKMN
+226 STDFDDGFSISHLN
-240 NGLIKVSVYISNVYF
+240 NGLIKLSVYISNVYF

-267 RRVSTIYLPDR
+267 RRVATIYLPDR

-305 DILLDQNGQLVNDAN
+305 DIIVDENGKLIEDE
-320 SIQYKNV
+320 SIINYKNV
-327 LIKVSKNYVY
+327 LINVSKNYVY
-337 EDPIMLAKDEHFKSL
+337 EDPVMLAKDNYYKKL
-352 FDISQKMDEN
+352 FDISQKMDECIN
-362 IKDTHDLVAH
+362 DSHDLVSH
-372 WMIFMNLHS
+372 WMIFMNLHT
-381 GNFMMNEKVGIF
+381 GNLMMNNKIGVF
-393 RSANYIN
+393 RCANFIN
-400 PNKHSIIDD
+400 PNKNTILKKEIDD
-409 AAIDH
+409 E
-414 DTVRV
+414 TMRV
-419 IKSWNNVSGQYILFD
+419 ITSWNNVTGQYVLFD
-434 ETANLGHDVMNI
+434 ENSELGHDVMNI

-453 SPIRRLVDLLNLMIL
+453 SPIRRLVDLLNMMIL
-468 SQQFSLVSNLSNDAQ
+468 SDKLSLVRNLSSEAQ
-483 LFLKNWLGELDYLNA
+483 LFLNNWLGELDYLNA

-520 DIMMKTYDGI
+520 YIMNNEYPGI

-543 YMVYLKDIKLLSRF
+543 FMVYLKDIKLLSRF
-557 SSHNNFDDLTK
+557 SSHNNFDEFSK
-568 LVFKIYLFED
+568 HMFKIYLFED